1 MLTEAD
7 LAAYVQRV
15 RYQWIDVDKVFG
27 AQCWDQWSHYATN
40 FLGVPSWPTYTNA
53 GGTGPHAG
61 WACNVWHHFERS
73 GLGQWFEKI
82 PAGQALR
89 PGDVVIWELGSAWYP
104 LSHIATLLE
113 VLANGMLRCLT
124 QNPGA
129 VQIADLIPRGVL
141 GALRPKALTVGAFH
155 TSKTPA
161 LAASQKLA
169 AFHRARRLR
178 KGRNT
183 MFIVLEKNARQDGS
197 PAYAT
202 FTEGVEGSWTEMD
215 TSDMQG
221 MAANALATQYGQPMS
236 CTLPFWKRMKL
247 KHCTPDERAALKK
260 AGW

>member
-61 WACNVWHHFERS
+61 WACNVWHHFDRS

-82 PAGQALR
+82 PAGQPFR
-89 PGDVVIWELGSAWYP
+89 PGDVVIWELGSVWYP

-161 LAASQKLA
+161 LAASQKAAALA
-169 AFHRARRLR
+169 RARRR
-178 KGRNT
+178 KDDP
-183 MFIVLEKNARQDGS
+183 MHLIVLTTGARQDGS
-197 PAYAT
+197 PAYAIYRP
-202 FTEGVEGSWTEMD
+202 GVKGSWEEYD
-215 TSDMQG
+215 KNGARKQY
-221 MAANALATQYGQPMS
+221 ANALASQFGQPMEV
-236 CTLPFWKRMKL
+236 TVERWLEL
-247 KHCTPDERAALKK
+247 KEKYA
-260 AGW
+260 